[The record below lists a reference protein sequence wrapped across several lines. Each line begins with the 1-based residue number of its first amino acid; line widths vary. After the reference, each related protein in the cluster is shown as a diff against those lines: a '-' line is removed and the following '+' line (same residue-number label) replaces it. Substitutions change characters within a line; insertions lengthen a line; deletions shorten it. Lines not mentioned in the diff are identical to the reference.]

1 MRRHEDLIDRE
12 ANARNISEAHE
23 MRQELYSWRQESIKK
38 IGLQEKEQS
47 AKEFGATQSWL
58 RVNETDQL
66 TIFESISAQ
75 GDKYA
80 GTCSWALDNPK
91 IKAWLQ
97 RSPQTQLLWLSG
109 TAGSGKSVISTQL
122 IRFMSTLPNTAVLYH
137 FCTSTSTA
145 SSEYDQVLKSLLE
158 QLLRQDVDLTA
169 HVYHEYVLKKHLG
182 TVSTLERLLQTLMM
196 SSTADP
202 HQPTH
207 IRIVLDGVD
216 ELRDHTPNLQA
227 RLLSLMKQIA
237 SKTHASDHVA
247 CKVLIS
253 SRPSTTV
260 SHVLRR
266 KPILSLTEEK
276 QCLGVAIQEY
286 ASQRLRTLQ
295 TRFQQL
301 GLHASEIE
309 DICRQIS
316 RKADG
321 K

>member
-1 MRRHEDLIDRE
+1 MKRHEDLIDRE
-12 ANARNISEAHE
+12 ANARSISEAHE
-23 MRQELYSWRQESIKK
+23 MRQQLSSWREESKEK
-38 IGLQEKEQS
+38 IRLQEKEQS
-47 AKEFGATQSWL
+47 AKEFGAIQSWL

-66 TIFESISAQ
+66 TIFESVSAQ
-75 GDKYA
+75 ADKYP

-91 IKAWLQ
+91 IKAWL
-97 RSPQTQLLWLSG
+97 RHSSQTQLLWLSG

-122 IRFMSTLPNTAVLYH
+122 IKFMSSLPNTAVLYH
-137 FCTSTSTA
+137 FCTNTLTA
-145 SSEYDQVLKSLLE
+145 SSEYDKILKSLLE

-182 TVSTLERLLQTLMM
+182 TVSTLEQLLHFLLT

-202 HQPTH
+202 QRPTH

-216 ELRDHTPNLQA
+216 ELRDHSPNLQA
-227 RLLSLMKQIA
+227 RLLSLMKQIV
-237 SKTHASDHVA
+237 SKSHASDHVA
-247 CKVLIS
+247 VKVLVS

-276 QCLGVAIQEY
+276 KCLEVAIQEY
-286 ASQRLRTLQ
+286 ASQRLRSLQ
-295 TRFQQL
+295 ARFQQL
-301 GLHASEIE
+301 GLHAAELE

-316 RKADG
+316 KKADG